1 MSKSEISF
9 VLMTVNHM
17 WMQYVNLFK
26 STLMTLF
33 GVKDLQMKRAW
44 IMDLCIRNPNHH
56 RILWAYTSLHNIS
69 NIELKLNNP
78 GRWMMVDLWL
88 KGKNINFQTFVRDAP
103 FTSCLSCAKVHLL
116 TIWD

>member
-33 GVKDLQMKRAW
+33 GVKDLQMNV
-44 IMDLCIRNPNHH
+44 L
-56 RILWAYTSLHNIS
+56 
-69 NIELKLNNP
+69 
-78 GRWMMVDLWL
+78 G
-88 KGKNINFQTFVRDAP
+88 
-103 FTSCLSCAKVHLL
+103 
-116 TIWD
+116 